1 MQMLPAMSLDEI
13 LLDAAQNNNN
23 NNNDSN
29 SNSHR
34 QQVVLAAH
42 QSGSPLTEFR
52 RTSDR
57 STNVSSIQR
66 EQELD
71 AEEDYHYR
79 EEKVGTLLVGPEG
92 DFSQRELKLLQ
103 ESDQCSLIGL
113 GDLRLRV
120 ETAALAF
127 MTGVRLL
134 DI

>member
-13 LLDAAQNNNN
+13 LLDAAQNN